1 MSRLSLGKKRIGE
14 MAESNDTDMPPGNQE
29 AMHYDRRDDNDD
41 DYDDDKFDL
50 TMKLSDIEEQDAFEE
65 KSVSAFG
72 KITKILNER
81 QELAKR
87 RESLSYGMRSGYLP
101 KWITY
106 KITCNLHLENEE
118 DDKDFRNR
126 FDPFAKCSLSG
137 IVKNVIQFLDAMILN
152 KEENINK
159 IRTETFKS
167 FGVATERSAMAK
179 ESFDEHLHALHE
191 RNTTEIQD
199 FRDGLRQNAMSNYNN
214 EKKEEKEHHPPR
226 YQNPRGRG
234 YSSRRFRRGRA
245 GRGRPY

>member
-1 MSRLSLGKKRIGE
+1 
-14 MAESNDTDMPPGNQE
+14 
-29 AMHYDRRDDNDD
+29 
-41 DYDDDKFDL
+41 
-50 TMKLSDIEEQDAFEE
+50 
-65 KSVSAFG
+65 
-72 KITKILNER
+72 
-81 QELAKR
+81 
-87 RESLSYGMRSGYLP
+87 MRSGYLP

-179 ESFDEHLHALHE
+179 ESFDEPLTCTSRKKHY
-191 RNTTEIQD
+191 RNTRFPRWTQTK
-199 FRDGLRQNAMSNYNN
+199 RDEQL
-214 EKKEEKEHHPPR
+214 
-226 YQNPRGRG
+226 
-234 YSSRRFRRGRA
+234 
-245 GRGRPY
+245 

>member
-1 MSRLSLGKKRIGE
+1 MLS
-14 MAESNDTDMPPGNQE
+14 N
-29 AMHYDRRDDNDD
+29 
-41 DYDDDKFDL
+41 
-50 TMKLSDIEEQDAFEE
+50 
-65 KSVSAFG
+65 
-72 KITKILNER
+72 
-81 QELAKR
+81 
-87 RESLSYGMRSGYLP
+87 
-101 KWITY
+101 
-106 KITCNLHLENEE
+106 
-118 DDKDFRNR
+118 
-126 FDPFAKCSLSG
+126 
-137 IVKNVIQFLDAMILN
+137 FLDAMILN